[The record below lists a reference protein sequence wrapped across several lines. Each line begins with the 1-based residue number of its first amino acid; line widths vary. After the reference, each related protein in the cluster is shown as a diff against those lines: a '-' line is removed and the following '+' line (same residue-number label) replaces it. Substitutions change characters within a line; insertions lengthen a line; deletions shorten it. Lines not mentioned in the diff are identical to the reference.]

1 MEVCSVAQFTVTRV
15 LGLGPLVIAGLL
27 FLCPLQ
33 AQTAQPVEVKHP
45 AWFKDSLLDMP
56 ADLQE
61 ARDAGKTGLML
72 FFGTRTCSYC
82 HAFLEKT
89 FGQPEIVE
97 RVRASFDVIGFEVMS
112 DDEVVDFQGKTL
124 WAKDFAVQER
134 ARFTPTL
141 AFYGEDGRLLLHMVG
156 YVGPERFTAALD
168 YLEAGAYEHQSLRA
182 YLEAREA
189 PRAEPAR
196 PVIRDQALFAAA
208 PVDLDRRGGDAQRPL
223 VVVFERPD
231 CDTCER
237 LHRTVLTVPSLRASI
252 GRFEAVQ
259 LDMSD
264 TNSRVVTP
272 DGESLSPRD
281 WAARLGL
288 THAPA
293 LVFFDVQGNEVLRT
307 DTDLLVDAHGR
318 PVDAVNPRI
327 TANVQ
332 ARLDYVLEQGY
343 REQPQFQRWR
353 RTCPRRPG
361 W

>member
-1 MEVCSVAQFTVTRV
+1 MARIAVHTPWPMLLIA
-15 LGLGPLVIAGLL
+15 LVGLL
-27 FLCPLQ
+27 LMQPLQ
-33 AQTAQPVEVKHP
+33 AQTSGTVEVKHP

-61 ARDAGKTGLML
+61 ARDAGKIGLML

-82 HAFLEKT
+82 HAFLENT

-97 RVRASFDVIGFEVMS
+97 RVQAGFEVIGFEVMS

-134 ARFTPTL
+134 AQFTPTL
-141 AFYGEDGRLLLHMVG
+141 AFYGEDGRMLLRMVG

-168 YLEAGAYEHQSLRA
+168 YLEAGAYQHQTLR
-182 YLEAREA
+182 EFMDARETA
-189 PRAEPAR
+189 SRAPAR
-196 PVIRDQALFAAA
+196 PMIRDQALFAAA
-208 PVDLDRRGGDAQRPL
+208 PLDLDRRGGTAERPL
-223 VVVFERPD
+223 LVVFERPD

-237 LHRTVLTVPSLRASI
+237 LHRTVLTVPSVREGI

-264 TNSRVVTP
+264 ADARVVTP
-272 DGESLSPRD
+272 DGETLSPRD

-293 LVFFDVQGNEVLRT
+293 LVFFDTQGDEVLRT

-318 PVDAVNPRI
+318 PVDEVNDRI

-343 REQPQFQRWR
+343 LEQPQFQRWR
-353 RTCPRRPG
+353 AARARDAAG
-361 W
+361 L